1 MKKIFLILFLG
12 MVGSCKDKC
21 PEPEPTGGSNGNE
34 TKEYTVKVKIVNGTT
49 GNALYTDSKLYLKME
64 RKYGLGYIENEVVGS
79 AYMQDDGTIEI
90 TYTHS
95 EMGDRHGA
103 NAVLY
108 GGPWAV
114 GFALPANQNV
124 EKTIYQS
131 TMGRVVLNL
140 IDNPPGNK
148 IFFAYKVANDSL
160 ISDSS
165 DIYESRFIDIRSTM
179 PGFSVYYD
187 FFPLDIRK
195 DYRWGDVVYGNP
207 KDASVDMRGDPYID
221 TLTIEY

>member
-1 MKKIFLILFLG
+1 MKKILLILFLG

-21 PEPEPTGGSNGNE
+21 PEPEPNGNGGSNGNE

-64 RKYGLGYIENEVVGS
+64 RKYGLGYIENEIVGS

-114 GFALPANQNV
+114 GFALPPNQDV

-131 TMGRVVLNL
+131 TWGGGV
-140 IDNPPGNK
+140 IHIADKGTPNK
-148 IFFAYKVANDSL
+148 IYYAYVNPNDSL

-165 DIYESRFIDIRSTM
+165 EINESRFVDFRYIM
-179 PGFSVYYD
+179 PLFNIFYDSVPLQFDEAIKGF
-187 FFPLDIRK
+187 R
-195 DYRWGDVVYGNP
+195 GQP
-207 KDASVDMRGDPYID
+207 KSKGIYLRGDPYKD
-221 TLTIEY
+221 TILVEY